1 MKAYIFL
8 LTLLILLFSSNLYA
22 GDKVYSNDDLDQYKY
37 GEEDK
42 TYQYNQ
48 NVLQYNQ
55 NKSDQYDTQT
65 KFKNILDAQKR
76 EIEDQRIRKDKAL
89 NRIKELEQER
99 AHDKTERDF
108 IGGYVGK
115 RNAEERRKRAV
126 QREAEIDNAYREAG
140 LSKERE
146 LQKRAS
152 EAESELSAAEGRASA
167 AEGRASAAEG
177 RARDAESDASAAESR
192 ARQAEWAAS
201 DAESKAR
208 DAEQKERFRNIY
220 GR

>member
-1 MKAYIFL
+1 MKAYLFL
-8 LTLLILLFSSNLYA
+8 LTISVLLSSGYLYA

-55 NKSDQYDTQT
+55 NKSDQYDTQ
-65 KFKNILDAQKR
+65 KDFLDAQKR

-140 LSKERE
+140 LSRERE

-152 EAESELSAAEGRASA
+152 EAESRAS
-167 AEGRASAAEG
+167 E
-177 RARDAESDASAAESR
+177 
-192 ARQAEWAAS
+192 
-201 DAESKAR
+201 AESKASE
-208 DAEQKERFRNIY
+208 AESKASHHDHDYHNSNPSGSFYDIKSSTWKNCSGGFCY
-220 GR
+220 